1 MEQQMPSERE
11 FVAHVVRRLGMGAN
25 ARIAA
30 GLETPADAIA
40 QAFDLSGPLELPDVP
55 PPQSYEELEENQERW
70 RGLFGWW
77 LRRMAAGDRLI
88 EERLVWFWHD
98 HFATSMQKVE
108 NPYLMWRQHLTLREH
123 ALGNFRDLLSA
134 LARDPAMLVYL
145 DGDGNNPEELNEN
158 FGREVMEL
166 HTLGLNQYTQEDVV
180 AAARAFTGWM
190 VNEPLWEDAD
200 FETESGFFSDEVEP
214 WGALF
219 MPDYHDDGSKTLLGR
234 TGRLGMDEALEIL
247 LEQPAAGAHIAA
259 KLYRELVGFW
269 PDDAT
274 ADRLGRTF
282 AADYE
287 ILPLV
292 EAIVAEPAFLAPKA
306 VRAKVRTPLEKLVT
320 LLQAF
325 GSDVPDEY
333 LIYVLESQSYLPFA
347 PPNPAG
353 FAKGQRLLSPGSLI
367 GGFHLLH
374 ILEEPPEDLATSDA
388 LASLGLNDIEAST
401 ERIVLGASD
410 PLQAL
415 ALAFGSPEF
424 VLT

>member
-1 MEQQMPSERE
+1 MPSERE
-11 FVAHVVRRLGMGAN
+11 YVAHVVRRLGMGAN
-25 ARIAA
+25 ARLAA
-30 GLETPADAIA
+30 TLETPADAIA
-40 QAFDLSGPLELPDVP
+40 QAFDLSGALDLPDVP
-55 PPQSYEELEENQERW
+55 PPRSYEEIEQNEERW
-70 RGLFGWW
+70 QSLFGWW
-77 LRRMAAGDRLI
+77 LKRMAAGDRLI

-98 HFATSMQKVE
+98 HFATSLQKVE

-123 ALGNFRDLLSA
+123 ATGNFRDLLSA
-134 LARDPAMLVYL
+134 LARDPALLVYL

-200 FETESGFFSDEVEP
+200 FETESGFVSDDVEP

-219 MPDYHDDGSKTLLGR
+219 MSEYHDHGSKTLLGH
-234 TGRLGMDEALEIL
+234 TGRLGMDEALGIL
-247 LEQPAAGAHIAA
+247 LEQPAAGPHIAA

-274 ADRLGRTF
+274 ADRLGREF

-292 EAIVAEPAFLAPKA
+292 EAIVAEPAFLSAEA

-320 LLQAF
+320 IMQSFAP
-325 GSDVPDEY
+325 DVPEEY
-333 LIYVLESQSYLPFA
+333 LFYVLESQAYLPFN

-353 FAKGQRLLSPGSLI
+353 YPKGRRLLSPGALV

-374 ILEEPPEDLATSDA
+374 ILEEPPEDLAKADA
-388 LASLGLNDIEAST
+388 FTNLGLYDMTAST
-401 ERIVLGASD
+401 ERIVTGASD